1 MSFLVYP
8 TIKQSPILSM
18 AGFGGGGTALALGG
32 AAPLVTYT
40 MTKSS
45 SHDNW
50 KEGTGLGSE
59 CSQSNSTGVSH
70 ASNTMVTMTLSFSPD
85 LPSITDW
92 SICVRNAGSNGFN
105 IQYAFNS
112 GAYSNT
118 GVTGSTATVVDL
130 TSAAQS
136 AGTVQD
142 FQLKGGNGSGNT
154 HIYLSYLRINNV
166 YVTGNSATSFTFTM

>member
-8 TIKQSPILSM
+8 TIKMSPVLGLQGS
-18 AGFGGGGTALALGG
+18 GGGLGFLAGSVVP
-32 AAPLVTYT
+32 ATTYT
-40 MTKSS
+40 VTKVS

-50 KEGTGLGSE
+50 KEGTGLGSA
-59 CSQSNSTGVSH
+59 CSNTNSTGVSH
-70 ASNTMVTMTLSFSPD
+70 ASTTTVTLTLNFSPN

-105 IQYAFNS
+105 IQYGFNGGS
-112 GAYSNT
+112 FSNT
-118 GVTGSTATVVDL
+118 GVSGSTATAVDL

-136 AGTVQD
+136 AGTISY
-142 FQLKGGNGSGNT
+142 FQLRGGGGSGNT

-166 YVTGNSATSFTFTM
+166 YVTGNSATSFTFEL